1 MDFRLKFDEGK
12 QKGLLLEL
20 KEALGL
26 SQEELAARLDVSR
39 RCLRNWISETRT
51 LPKNV
56 FSKAVSWCPDLRRF
70 TTNIKE
76 VLPSNWGGKKGGK
89 SRYEQLLRTGTFVAH
104 HKLMLT
110 KRREISKMR
119 RVRLPSTSKF
129 YKEVRSE
136 NVSSLSLL
144 ATLILTDGYLQKRGV
159 VGYTSI
165 DPVLMN
171 VFIDLARANS
181 RKLPNLLQTDDG
193 RLEAYVFDRELVRE
207 LLNLSPSY
215 KKSPSNK
222 TGKKEYLDELQPTVD
237 FLLKTDVRTRI
248 YSIRLA
254 MSADGCIT
262 VHNSMNGRMTASLIF
277 GCANP
282 TLLNGWKKVFS
293 SLGIEMRVIKAKVK
307 WAGVGGL
314 ITSKKE
320 VLYRFWKLGGFV
332 DGVKITRKSPNFA
345 GVEKNA
351 LLNRFLKAK
360 HIID

>member
-1 MDFRLKFDEGK
+1 MDFRLKFDKEK
-12 QKGLLLEL
+12 QKELLLEL

-26 SQEELAARLDVSR
+26 SQEELAARLNVSR

-51 LPKNV
+51 LPKKV
-56 FSKAVSWCPDLRRF
+56 FFKVVSWCPDLKRF
-70 TTNIKE
+70 AASIKE

-89 SRYEQLLRTGTFVAH
+89 SRYKQLLKTGMFVAH

-110 KRREISKMR
+110 KRREVSKMR

-129 YKEVRSE
+129 YKEVISE
-136 NVSSLSLL
+136 DVSSLPLL
-144 ATLILTDGYLQKRGV
+144 ATLLLTDGYLQKRGV

-165 DPVLMN
+165 DSVLMN

-181 RKLPNLLQTDDG
+181 KKLPNLLQRDDG
-193 RLEAYVFDRELVRE
+193 RLEAYVFDRKLVQELFT
-207 LLNLSPSY
+207 LSPSY
-215 KKSPSNK
+215 KKSPSN
-222 TGKKEYLDELQPTVD
+222 TSKKEYLDEPQPPVD
-237 FLLKTDVRTRI
+237 FLLETDVRTRL

-262 VHNSMNGRMTASLIF
+262 ARKPINGQMIANLIF
-277 GCANP
+277 ACANP

-314 ITSKKE
+314 VASKKE
-320 VLYRFWKLGGFV
+320 MLYRFWKLGGFV

-345 GVEKNA
+345 GIEKNA
-351 LLNRFLKAK
+351 LLNRFLKAR